1 MKKVLISVFVAVL
14 IGGIFGFIFYKK
26 IVDNEQAV
34 SNIIDNSCYA
44 IQLGVFENI
53 DNANIIK
60 DKYNGIIVVDDNR
73 YRVYGAIAM
82 SNNALTIIKN
92 YFNEKKVSYYVKQIN
107 VPDSLID
114 TIKTSE
120 QLLVASTADNYQ
132 VVINSLLKE
141 YEKLLI

>member
-14 IGGIFGFIFYKK
+14 IGGIFGFLFYSK
-26 IVDNEQAV
+26 IMQNEQAV
-34 SNIIDNSCYA
+34 SNIIDNTCYA

-53 DNANIIK
+53 DNANKIK
-60 DKYNGIIVVDDNR
+60 DKYNGIIVIDEDK
-73 YRVYGAIAM
+73 YRVYGAIAK
-82 SNNALTIIKN
+82 SSNALTILKN
-92 YFNEKKVSYYVKQIN
+92 YFNDMKVSYYIKQIS